1 MDSTIN
7 INLVP
12 KDEIKVFYG
21 TEAHIDNKA
30 SVLFIKSGQKEIDDY
45 VETVSKPDISNYVE
59 TEAKPLVTQIIN
71 EIAEPTV
78 EEYIE
83 GTVKPD
89 LDEYADSLKPELQA
103 YVTQASNYADNSQA
117 SATASAGSAAA
128 SLTYANNASQ
138 SATSAQSSANNAT
151 SSKNAAASSA
161 ISSSNYSNNSK
172 VWAEGSESQVQA
184 LGGVHSAKGWA
195 EEKNINNFVHKTG
208 DETIYGYKT
217 FRNDN
222 SAASVFIQGYLGLSE
237 NPAISGGQAQLEF
250 HDKNGA
256 WEGIVGV
263 ERYTNGQRLL
273 KFQLKDQDGAQNR
286 IELVRDQN
294 GVWYAT
300 CPTPSSV
307 SDNSTKIA
315 TTAWVR
321 QVAALKDLSNITK
334 PYVTETYQNGASWY
348 RVWSDGWCEQGG
360 QCVISQAAWVTITFL
375 KSFINT
381 EYVATGGSKVLDS
394 SYPNN
399 PLNVSFRNYTTT
411 SVQSAVNDDT
421 TINKGTWTWRVCGYI
436 S

>member
-1 MDSTIN
+1 MSDVIYVENDNGLNVILNELETEIN
-7 INLVP
+7 PEGYIFVRNG
-12 KDEIKVFYG
+12 E
-21 TEAHIDNKA
+21 
-30 SVLFIKSGQKEIDDY
+30 KEIDSY
-45 VETVSKPDISNYVE
+45 VQNI
-59 TEAKPLVTQIIN
+59 L
-71 EIAEPTV
+71 
-78 EEYIE
+78 
-83 GTVKPD
+83 KPD
-89 LDEYADSLKPELQA
+89 LDVYSQNKQNDIENTLNTQVDDAVVQLNNFTNSECQTYISQTCQDKKNEIVQFAEQSQNAYASFVDEKNQEVENIVAQ
-103 YVTQASNYADNSQA
+103 
-117 SATASAGSAAA
+117 AAA
-128 SLTYANNASQ
+128 AAES
-138 SATSAQSSANNAT
+138 AT

-161 ISSSNYSNNSK
+161 TFASNYANNSK
-172 VWAEGSESQVQA
+172 IWAEGTDAQVQA
-184 LGGVHSAKGWA
+184 LGGTHSSKGWA
-195 EEKNINNFVHKTG
+195 EEMDVNNFVHKTG
-208 DETIYGYKT
+208 NETIYGYKT

-222 SAASVFIQGYLGLSE
+222 SMAKVFIQGNLGLSE

-250 HDKNGA
+250 HDKNGE

>member
-1 MDSTIN
+1 MAQNVVDFSGNPTGEQLMDDYLDKDQQNVLTSNSGIQRPSYAVAGTKWLDTSVTPWLWKMYDGTNDVTLGTVNPSTHTFIPYGVDSKQDIANLSQTLDDSTTKY
-7 INLVP
+7 P
-12 KDEIKVFYG
+12 
-21 TEAHIDNKA
+21 
-30 SVLFIKSGQKEIDDY
+30 S
-45 VETVSKPDISNYVE
+45 
-59 TEAKPLVTQIIN
+59 
-71 EIAEPTV
+71 
-78 EEYIE
+78 
-83 GTVKPD
+83 
-89 LDEYADSLKPELQA
+89 
-103 YVTQASNYADNSQA
+103 
-117 SATASAGSAAA
+117 
-128 SLTYANNASQ
+128 NNAVQ
-138 SATSAQSSANNAT
+138 DAV
-151 SSKNAAASSA
+151 
-161 ISSSNYSNNSK
+161 NSK
-172 VWAEGSESQVQA
+172 VG
-184 LGGVHSAKGWA
+184 L
-195 EEKNINNFVHKTG
+195 TG
-208 DETIYGYKT
+208 NETIYGYKT

-222 SAASVFIQGYLGLSE
+222 SAAKVFIQGNLGLSE
-237 NPAISGGQAQLEF
+237 NPAISGGHAQLEF
-250 HDKNGA
+250 HDKNGE

-273 KFQLKDQDGAQNR
+273 RIQLKDQDGAQNR

-300 CPTPSSV
+300 CPTPPTTNN
-307 SDNSTKIA
+307 DKAIA

-381 EYVATGGSKVLDS
+381 NYVATGGSKVSDS

-399 PLNVSFRNYTTT
+399 PLSTSFRNYTTT
-411 SVQSAVNDDT
+411 SVQSAVHDDE

>member
-1 MDSTIN
+1 MSDVIYVENDNGLNVSIN
-7 INLVP
+7 ELETEINPEGYIFVRNG
-12 KDEIKVFYG
+12 E
-21 TEAHIDNKA
+21 
-30 SVLFIKSGQKEIDDY
+30 KEIASY
-45 VETVSKPDISNYVE
+45 VKDI
-59 TEAKPLVTQIIN
+59 L
-71 EIAEPTV
+71 
-78 EEYIE
+78 
-83 GTVKPD
+83 KPD
-89 LDEYADSLKPELQA
+89 LDVYSQNKQNDIENTINTQVDAAVVQLNNFTNSECQNYISQTCQDKKNEIVQIFEQSQDAYASFVDEKNQEVENIVAQ
-103 YVTQASNYADNSQA
+103 
-117 SATASAGSAAA
+117 AAA
-128 SLTYANNASQ
+128 AAES
-138 SATSAQSSANNAT
+138 AT

-172 VWAEGSESQVQA
+172 VWAEGSDSQVQA

-195 EEKNINNFVHKTG
+195 EEMNINNFVHKTG
-208 DETIYGYKT
+208 DELIYGYKT

-222 SAASVFIQGYLGLSE
+222 SVTRVFIQGYLGLSE
-237 NPAISGGQAQLEF
+237 NPAISGGQTYIEF
-250 HDKNGA
+250 HDKNGE
-256 WEGIVGV
+256 WEGVVGI
-263 ERYTNGQRLL
+263 ERYTSGKRIL
-273 KFQLKDQDGAQNR
+273 KIQLRDQDGINNR
-286 IELVRDQN
+286 IELIRNEN

-300 CPTPSSV
+300 CPTPPTTNN
-307 SDNSTKIA
+307 DKAIA
-315 TTAWVR
+315 TTEWVR